1 MRSFTES
8 VVDHHALLCAQAL
21 AESWDVW
28 RGDCDICG
36 AVDAFGFCDRCV
48 NCAIESIRDNEN
60 EYGGTSEA
68 VRDHLDVAYGSGR
81 CVRLVGAVVSRT
93 LEFQARI
100 WLNQAFL
107 NGGYRGSRYVRGS
120 VNR

>member
-1 MRSFTES
+1 MRSFVES

-21 AESWDVW
+21 ASSWDVW

-48 NCAIESIRDNEN
+48 VCAIESIRDNEDDH
-60 EYGGTSEA
+60 GGTSEA
-68 VRDHLDVAYGSGR
+68 VTDHLDIAYGSGR
-81 CVRLVGAVVSRT
+81 CVRLVRAVVSRT
-93 LEFQARI
+93 LEYQARI

-107 NGGYRGSRYVRGS
+107 NGGYRGSRYVGGR
-120 VNR
+120 

>member
-1 MRSFTES
+1 MRTFTES
-8 VVDHHALLCAQAL
+8 VVDHHALLCAQVL
-21 AESWDVW
+21 AGSWDEW

-48 NCAIESIRDNEN
+48 NCAIESIRENEN
-60 EYGGTSEA
+60 EYGGTSET
-68 VRDHLDVAYGSGR
+68 VRDHLDVQYGSGR

-93 LEFQARI
+93 LEYQARI

-107 NGGYRGSRYVRGS
+107 NGGYRGSRYVGGRS
-120 VNR
+120 